1 MMKRLPLDRILS
13 YILMAIAGL
22 VMIMPFYFMIVTSFK
37 KPSEAA
43 SLSISLFVKEPTL
56 QAYRDLLQGLPYL
69 QFMSNS
75 LIVAIAT
82 TAGTMFFCT
91 LAGYAFSK
99 HRFPGREKIFAAILA
114 TMMVPG
120 SVLLVP
126 SFLLMRDFGWLNT
139 YLPLIVPSLAGAFGI
154 FLSRQFIDT
163 IPDDLLDAARI
174 DGCSDFRIY
183 WNIILPLSKP
193 LLATLGILTF
203 LWSWNRF
210 LDALIYIFDEKLYTL
225 PLGISLLQGRFVFNE
240 NIQMAGAAL
249 AIIPVLIIFFILQ
262 KQIVKSLSTT
272 GLKG

>member
-1 MMKRLPLDRILS
+1 MKRLQPNRVLL
-13 YILMAIAGL
+13 YALMALAGL
-22 VMIMPFYFMIVTSFK
+22 VMIAPFYFMIVTSLK
-37 KPSEAA
+37 KLSEAT
-43 SLSISLFVKEPTL
+43 SLSISLLVKEPTL

-69 QFMSNS
+69 QFMGNS
-75 LIVAIAT
+75 LIIAIVT

-114 TMMVPG
+114 TMMIPG

-139 YLPLIVPSLAGAFGI
+139 YLPLIVPGLAGAFGI
-154 FLSRQFIDT
+154 FLSKQFIDA

-210 LDALIYIFDEKLYTL
+210 LEALIYIFDERLYTL

>member
-1 MMKRLPLDRILS
+1 MKRAQPHRILL
-13 YILMAIAGL
+13 YILMTSAGL
-22 VMIMPFYFMIVTSFK
+22 VMIAPFYFMIVTSLK
-37 KPSEAA
+37 KLSEVT
-43 SLSISLFVKEPTL
+43 SLSISLLVKEPTL

-69 QFMSNS
+69 QFMGNS
-75 LIVAIAT
+75 LIIAIVT

-99 HRFPGREKIFAAILA
+99 HRFPGREKIFTALLA
-114 TMMVPG
+114 TMMIPG

-126 SFLLMRDFGWLNT
+126 SFLLMRDFGWLDT

-154 FLSRQFIDT
+154 FLSKQFIDA

-210 LDALIYIFDEKLYTL
+210 LEALIYIFDERLYTL

>member
-1 MMKRLPLDRILS
+1 MKRLPLDRILS

>member
-1 MMKRLPLDRILS
+1 MKRVKTNRIFL
-13 YILMAIAGL
+13 YILMTIAGL
-22 VMIMPFYFMIVTSFK
+22 VMIAPFYFMIVTSLK
-37 KPSEAA
+37 KLSEVT
-43 SLSISLFVKEPTL
+43 SLSISLLVKEPTL

-69 QFMSNS
+69 QFMGNS
-75 LIVAIAT
+75 LIIAIVT

-99 HRFPGREKIFAAILA
+99 HRFPGREKIFAAMLA
-114 TMMVPG
+114 TMMIPG

-139 YLPLIVPSLAGAFGI
+139 HLPLIVTGLAGAFGI
-154 FLSRQFIDT
+154 FLSKQFIDA

-210 LDALIYIFDEKLYTL
+210 LEALIYIFDERLYTL

-249 AIIPVLIIFFILQ
+249 AIIPVLVIFFILQ